1 MPIVVCTN
9 FVYIYSYV
17 YVRSKDGNV
26 LIEYFYKQDKSNII
40 NFTDNLGFIR
50 VWWNLFPQDV
60 KYYRDLCYGVRI
72 KVKTQADLINTQSR
86 DKANVWPSLRNTV
99 NIFPFLD
106 LDPIKAVLFGD
117 I

>member
-1 MPIVVCTN
+1 MMKFISPRRKILQR
-9 FVYIYSYV
+9 FVL
-17 YVRSKDGNV
+17 R
-26 LIEYFYKQDKSNII
+26 
-40 NFTDNLGFIR
+40 
-50 VWWNLFPQDV
+50 
-60 KYYRDLCYGVRI
+60 VRI